1 MPTRAMEQQ
10 RHHMPPFHLT
20 ADSESSFS
28 RQRPVGPFRQEPCH
42 ENVER
47 FSLISGS
54 KSVASSPVHMLRPA
68 GVDQLELMEPHN
80 LMDQKTPFGEHK
92 LLGQHR
98 HANLPP
104 TLWRPD
110 QDTVQQHDSK
120 PLALFP
126 NVRKGHLSMTHYE
139 NGLFSSSLPDIF
151 DKKLRLTPKNG
162 LVGQPVG
169 KELNHDDDEPFE
181 LTQEIEAQVIGNLLP
196 DDDDLLS
203 GVLDN
208 VGYPALANNRDDI
221 DDDIFSTGGGLELEA
236 DENNKLLKL
245 NGGGNNGQSRLN
257 GLLYGETS
265 YGEHPSRTL
274 FVRNMNSNVEDSKLK
289 LLFEQYGDIQ
299 RLYTAY
305 KHHGFVMIS
314 YYDIRSAEHAMK
326 ALQSKQFRH
335 WKLDIHYSIPKE
347 NPLEKDNNQGTLAV
361 INLDPSVTNDDLQHI
376 FGGYGEIKEIH
387 ETSQKSCYKSIE
399 FYDSRAAEAAFYAL
413 NMRDIAGKKI
423 KLEPCCLG
431 DNKRLMQQRPPVL
444 EQEEFGACRLGNAN
458 SLPSTHYGSVNMA
471 SMTSTGHEHGIT
483 RVLRSRVQP
492 SINQFREGTFLDG
505 LSSTRQ
511 NISSPVRIATAGTH
525 NNQSALGEHGHSLGK
540 MNGHLNYGFQ
550 GNGAFNPHSL
560 PEFHTGQS
568 NGIPYNL
575 STIPPIGVKSNSR
588 TAEGIDNR
596 HLYKVGCAKLGG
608 HSSGHSEALGFSRTG
623 SCPLHGHQVAWNN
636 TNNSQHHTSS
646 PMLWPNTGPFINN
659 IPARPPAQVHGIS
672 RASRMPENSLAASHH
687 VGSAPAVNPSI
698 WDRRNGYA
706 GELME
711 APSFHPG
718 SVGSMGFSDSPRL
731 HQLELTGMFPQNG
744 GNPAMSPGHV
754 SGRSHQ
760 RGHMFH
766 GRSHIGPLPSSF
778 DSPGERTRSRRN
790 ESCSNQSDNKRQ
802 YELDVERIV
811 CGEDSRTTLMIKNI
825 PNKYTS
831 KMLLT
836 AIDENHKGTYDFIYL
851 PIDFKNKCN
860 VGYAFINMI
869 SPEHIVPFYKIFHG
883 KRWEKFNSEKVASLA
898 YARIQGKS
906 SLIAHFQNSSLMNE
920 DKRCRPILFHSD
932 GPNAGDQEPFPV
944 GTHIRSRPGRSRIL
958 SCEESHRDILST
970 SANSWTPSNGGS
982 HSSGYPKDADP
993 TMA

>member
-1 MPTRAMEQQ
+1 
-10 RHHMPPFHLT
+10 
-20 ADSESSFS
+20 
-28 RQRPVGPFRQEPCH
+28 
-42 ENVER
+42 
-47 FSLISGS
+47 
-54 KSVASSPVHMLRPA
+54 MLRPA
-68 GVDQLELMEPHN
+68 GVDQLELMEPHK

-92 LLGQHR
+92 LLGQQR

-104 TLWRPD
+104 TLWRAD

-208 VGYPALANNRDDI
+208 VGYPAHANNRDDI

-245 NGGGNNGQSRLN
+245 NGGGNNGQTRLN
-257 GLLYGETS
+257 GLSYGETS

-274 FVRNMNSNVEDSKLK
+274 FVRNMNSNVEDSELK
-289 LLFEQYGDIQ
+289 LLFEQYGDIR

-335 WKLDIHYSIPKE
+335 WKLDIHYSIPKV

-387 ETSQKSCYKSIE
+387 ETSQKSRYKSIE

-431 DNKRLMQQRPPVL
+431 DTKRLMQQRPPVL

-458 SLPSTHYGSVNMA
+458 SLPSTYYGSVNMA
-471 SMTSTGHEHGIT
+471 SMTSTGPEHGIT

-492 SINQFREGTFLDG
+492 SINQFREGTFLDD

-540 MNGHLNYGFQ
+540 MNGYLNYGFQ

-560 PEFHTGQS
+560 PEFYTGQS

-588 TAEGIDNR
+588 TAEGMDSR

-623 SCPLHGHQVAWNN
+623 SCPLHGH
-636 TNNSQHHTSS
+636 
-646 PMLWPNTGPFINN
+646 
-659 IPARPPAQVHGIS
+659 
-672 RASRMPENSLAASHH
+672 
-687 VGSAPAVNPSI
+687 
-698 WDRRNGYA
+698 
-706 GELME
+706 
-711 APSFHPG
+711 
-718 SVGSMGFSDSPRL
+718 
-731 HQLELTGMFPQNG
+731 
-744 GNPAMSPGHV
+744 
-754 SGRSHQ
+754 
-760 RGHMFH
+760 
-766 GRSHIGPLPSSF
+766 
-778 DSPGERTRSRRN
+778 
-790 ESCSNQSDNKRQ
+790 Q

-970 SANSWTPSNGGS
+970 SANSWTPNAGS
-982 HSSGYPKDADP
+982 HSSGYPKEADP
-993 TMA
+993 TTA